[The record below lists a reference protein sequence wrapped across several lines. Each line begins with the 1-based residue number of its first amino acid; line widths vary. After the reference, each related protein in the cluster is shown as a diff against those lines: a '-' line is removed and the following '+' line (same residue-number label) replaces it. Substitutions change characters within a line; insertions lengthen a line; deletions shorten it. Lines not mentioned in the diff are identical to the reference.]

1 MAVISIKNLVHKY
14 KTHNTLTEKI
24 ESFTALDE
32 VSLDVNR
39 GEFIA
44 ILGHN
49 GSGKSTLARHINCL
63 LFPTEGKV
71 FVNEK
76 DTSLEDNV
84 LSIRAEAG
92 MVFQNPDNQIIATVV
107 EEDVAFGP
115 ENIGVEPSE
124 IKIRVDEALKSV
136 NMQNFLKSSP
146 NRLSGG
152 QKQRIAIA
160 GVLAMRP
167 QCIILDEP
175 TAMLDPIGRREVLDT
190 IKKLNKEAG
199 MTVILVTHHMDE
211 VVDADRVI
219 IMKDGRIAENGTPRE
234 LITNV
239 DRMKE
244 LSLDVPQVTEISYL
258 ICKNLPD
265 FGISLTNAE
274 FHRSML
280 MFKNVSDR
288 LYRSMLPMRKKID
301 FFSKQKNGEPILSL
315 SNVSYVYDENTVFSK
330 KVLKNIKLDIY
341 EKEYLAVIGHTGS
354 GKSTLMQ
361 LLDSLIKP
369 SDGRVFYHGEDVWAE
384 GYDRRL
390 IRNGVG
396 LVFQYPDHQLF
407 EMSVLKDVMF
417 GPRNQGLDDGEA
429 ELRAKEAL
437 ELVGVSESEWNKSP
451 FDLSGGQKKR
461 VTIAGVLAMKPEV
474 IILDE
479 PTAGLD
485 PLGRDEILGAVYDIY
500 EKIGIS
506 VVLVSHS
513 MEDVAKYADRIV
525 VMDDGSIIFDDLP
538 VNVFNNEK
546 KLERVGLSVPQIN
559 SALRSLAATDPYVDA
574 DVITTEAY
582 INKAEILKEFR

>member
-1 MAVISIKNLVHKY
+1 MAIVSIKNLVHKY
-14 KTHNTLTEKI
+14 KTHNTVTDETED
-24 ESFTALDE
+24 FTAVDG
-32 VSLDVNR
+32 VSLEVNK

-71 FVNEK
+71 YVNEK

-84 LSIRAEAG
+84 LSIRTEAG
-92 MVFQNPDNQIIATVV
+92 MVFQNPDNQIVATVV

-115 ENIGVEPSE
+115 ENIGIETSE
-124 IKIRVDEALKSV
+124 IRIRVDEALRSV

-152 QKQRIAIA
+152 QKQRVAIA

-175 TAMLDPIGRREVLDT
+175 TAMLDPEGRKEVLNT
-190 IKKLNKEAG
+190 IKKLNKENG

-211 VVDADRVI
+211 VVDADRLIV
-219 IMKDGRIAENGTPRE
+219 MKEGRIAENGTPRE
-234 LITNV
+234 LIADV
-239 DRMKE
+239 ERMKE

-265 FGISLTNAE
+265 FGICLTNAE
-274 FHRSML
+274 FHRSMM

-288 LYRSMLPMRKKID
+288 LYRSMIPLRKKIEN
-301 FFSKQKNGEPILSL
+301 FSKKEDGEPILSL
-315 SNVSYVYDENTVFSK
+315 NNVSYVYDEKTIFSN
-330 KVLKNIKLDIY
+330 KVLKNINLNIY
-341 EKEYLAVIGHTGS
+341 RNEYLAVIGHTGS
-354 GKSTLMQ
+354 GKSTLIQQ
-361 LLDSLIKP
+361 LNSLIKP
-369 SDGRVFYHGEDVWAE
+369 SEGRVFYHDDDIWSE
-384 GYDRRL
+384 GYDRKHV
-390 IRNGVG
+390 RNGVG

-417 GPRNQGLDDGEA
+417 GPVNQGFDSETA
-429 ELRAKEAL
+429 EMRAIEAL
-437 ELVGVSESEWNKSP
+437 KLVGVDESVWNKSP

-461 VTIAGVLAMKPEV
+461 VSIAGVLAMKPEI

-485 PLGRDEILGAVYDIY
+485 PLGRNEILEAIYDIY
-500 EKIGIS
+500 KKTAIS

-525 VMDDGSIIFDDLP
+525 VMDGGAILFDDLP

-546 KLERVGLSVPQIN
+546 ELKKAGLSVPQIN
-559 SALRSLAATDPYVDA
+559 SALRRLGATDPYVDT
-574 DVITTEAY
+574 DVITMEAY
-582 INKAEILKEFR
+582 ISKAEILKEFR